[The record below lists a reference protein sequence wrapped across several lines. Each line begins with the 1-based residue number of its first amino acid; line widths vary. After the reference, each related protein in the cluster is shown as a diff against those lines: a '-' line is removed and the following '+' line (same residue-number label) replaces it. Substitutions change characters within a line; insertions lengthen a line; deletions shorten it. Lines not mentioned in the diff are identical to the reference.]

1 MKKCEDGEGF
11 VIRLMNNYSKEK
23 SVNVTLCG
31 KNHELTFAPYQ
42 VKTLLYTG
50 DSLEESERLII

>member
-1 MKKCEDGEGF
+1 MIASFFYHYGAN
-11 VIRLMNNYSKEK
+11 RKEK
-23 SVNVTLCG
+23 SVNVTLGG